1 MKNIQI
7 TQQDRTPFSIPR
19 RESAPRILRS
29 MFRQAVA
36 NAKNPLRDNIAKAY

>member
-1 MKNIQI
+1 MKNIQV
-7 TQQDRTPFSIPR
+7 TKQDRTPFSIPR
-19 RESAPRILRS
+19 RESTPQIFRS